1 MNMTGSTPRAAQ
13 QQGAKLIIVTR
24 LNGSPMSL
32 NCDLIERAESTP
44 DTVLTLTDGTKFVI
58 TESVDEVIAKIQMF
72 RASVIALAGT
82 LEVQA
87 VSTPK
92 LHVVPNPPTED

>member
-1 MNMTGSTPRAAQ
+1 
-13 QQGAKLIIVTR
+13 
-24 LNGSPMSL
+24 
-32 NCDLIERAESTP
+32 
-44 DTVLTLTDGTKFVI
+44 
-58 TESVDEVIAKIQMF
+58 MF

>member
-1 MNMTGSTPRAAQ
+1 M
-13 QQGAKLIIVTR
+13 IVVTR
-24 LNGSPMSL
+24 LNGSSMSL
-32 NCDLIERAESTP
+32 NCDLIERAEETP

-58 TESVDEVIAKIQMF
+58 TESVDEVIAKIQLY
-72 RASVIALAGT
+72 RASIIALAGT

-87 VSTPK
+87 VTTPR

>member
-24 LNGSPMSL
+24 LNGSSMSL

-58 TESVDEVIAKIQMF
+58 TESVDEVVAKIQMF